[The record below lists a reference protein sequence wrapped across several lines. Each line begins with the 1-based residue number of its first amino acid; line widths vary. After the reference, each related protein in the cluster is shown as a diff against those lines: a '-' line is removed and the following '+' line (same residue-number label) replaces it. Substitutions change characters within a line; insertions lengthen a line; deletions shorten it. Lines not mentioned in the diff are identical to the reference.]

1 MAKKRL
7 TRRQRQ
13 VRRNRIILACAVIAL
28 LFIIII
34 ISVSVR
40 GCSKSRK
47 KDKSPEASTT
57 KAIESTQAKENST
70 QTASSDTASSS
81 DSASDN
87 TSAASDNT
95 QAAATDNAASTAS
108 NTTAAAS
115 SDSSEYAPP
124 LVPSGNVVS
133 KGTTS
138 KGFQI
143 QEINGATYI
152 DGVLI
157 ANKTYALPQD
167 FIPTNPDQPVNSD
180 RSTTCLDKTLMS
192 AWNKMLK
199 DATANGLNIYISSGY
214 RSYNYQVNVYNRYV
228 QSDGAAKADTYSSRP
243 GNSEHQ
249 TGLCFDLNTIEDSF
263 QYTSEGKWVNDNCY
277 KYGFCIRF
285 PKGKDSYT
293 GYQYESWHL
302 RYVGVELAT
311 KLYNNGDWLSLEEY
325 FGITSEYSD

>member
-1 MAKKRL
+1 MAKRRL

-13 VRRNRIILACAVIAL
+13 VRRNRIILACAAAAL
-28 LFIIII
+28 LIIIIVI
-34 ISVSVR
+34 ISVSMK
-40 GCSKSRK
+40 GCSKSK
-47 KDKSPEASTT
+47 KTDKNGESTT
-57 KAIESTQAKENST
+57 AKVEESTQTKENE
-70 QTASSDTASSS
+70 SSS
-81 DSASDN
+81 EEP
-87 TSAASDNT
+87 
-95 QAAATDNAASTAS
+95 ASTNADNS
-108 NTTAAAS
+108 SVTTANATSVSAS
-115 SDSSEYAPP
+115 SDSSEFVPP
-124 LVPSGNVVS
+124 VVPSGNTVS

-167 FIPTNPDQPVNSD
+167 FIPTNPDQPVNAD
-180 RSTTCLDKTLMS
+180 RSSTCLDKTLMS
-192 AWNKMLK
+192 AWKIMLK
-199 DATANGLNIYISSGY
+199 DATAKGLNIYISSGY

-228 QSDGAAKADTYSSRP
+228 KSDGAAVADTYSSRP

-263 QYTSEGKWVNDNCY
+263 QYTNEGKWVNDNCY

-285 PKGKDSYT
+285 PKGKDSAT

-302 RYVGVELAT
+302 RYVGVDLAT

-325 FGITSEYSD
+325 FGITSQYPN

>member
-1 MAKKRL
+1 MTKRRL

-13 VRRNRIILACAVIAL
+13 VRRNRIILACAAAAL
-28 LFIIII
+28 LIIIIVI
-34 ISVSVR
+34 ISVSMK
-40 GCSKSRK
+40 GCSKSK
-47 KDKSPEASTT
+47 NADKNGKSTT
-57 KAIESTQAKENST
+57 AKVEESTPTKENENTSEGADST
-70 QTASSDTASSS
+70 NADNSSATMSDITSTTASS
-81 DSASDN
+81 N
-87 TSAASDNT
+87 
-95 QAAATDNAASTAS
+95 
-108 NTTAAAS
+108 
-115 SDSSEYAPP
+115 SSEYPAPEI
-124 LVPSGNVVS
+124 PSGNVVS

-138 KGFQI
+138 KGFKI

-167 FIPTNPDQPVNSD
+167 FIPTNPDQPVNAD
-180 RSTTCLDKTLMS
+180 RSSTCLDKTLMS
-192 AWNKMLK
+192 AWNTMLK
-199 DATANGLNIYISSGY
+199 DATAKGLNIYIASGY

-228 QSDGAAKADTYSSRP
+228 KSDGASVADTYSSRP

-263 QYTSEGKWVNDNCY
+263 QYTNEGKWVNDNCY

-285 PKGKDSYT
+285 PKGKDSAT

-302 RYVGVELAT
+302 RYVGVDLAT

-325 FGITSEYSD
+325 FGITSQYPN

>member
-1 MAKKRL
+1 MTKRRL

-13 VRRNRIILACAVIAL
+13 VRRNRIILACAAAAL
-28 LFIIII
+28 LIIIIVI
-34 ISVSVR
+34 ISVSMK
-40 GCSKSRK
+40 GCSKSK
-47 KDKSPEASTT
+47 KSYK
-57 KAIESTQAKENST
+57 ICESTSAMVEESSQSYENEST
-70 QTASSDTASSS
+70 SEEVSSTDTSSS
-81 DSASDN
+81 IMSDA
-87 TSAASDNT
+87 TSVS
-95 QAAATDNAASTAS
+95 
-108 NTTAAAS
+108 AS
-115 SDSSEYAPP
+115 SDSSEFAPP
-124 LVPSGNVVS
+124 VVPSGNTIS

-167 FIPTNPDQPVNSD
+167 FIPTNPDQPVNAD
-180 RSTTCLDKTLMS
+180 RSSTCLDKTLMS
-192 AWNKMLK
+192 AWNTMLK
-199 DATANGLNIYISSGY
+199 DATAKGLNIYIASGY

-228 QSDGAAKADTYSSRP
+228 KSDGAAVADTYSSRP

-263 QYTSEGKWVNDNCY
+263 QYTNEGKWVNDTCY

-285 PKGKDSYT
+285 PKGKDSAT

-302 RYVGVELAT
+302 RYVGVYLAT

-325 FGITSEYSD
+325 FGITSEYPN

>member
-1 MAKKRL
+1 MTKRRL

-13 VRRNRIILACAVIAL
+13 VRRNRIILACAAAAL
-28 LFIIII
+28 LIIIIVI
-34 ISVSVR
+34 ISVSMK
-40 GCSKSRK
+40 GCSKSK
-47 KDKSPEASTT
+47 KTDKNGKSTT
-57 KAIESTQAKENST
+57 ATVEESTQTKENE
-70 QTASSDTASSS
+70 SSS
-81 DSASDN
+81 EEP
-87 TSAASDNT
+87 
-95 QAAATDNAASTAS
+95 ASTNADNS
-108 NTTAAAS
+108 SVTTANATSVSAS
-115 SDSSEYAPP
+115 SDSSEFVPP
-124 LVPSGNVVS
+124 VVPSGNTVS

-167 FIPTNPDQPVNSD
+167 FIPTNPDQPVNAD
-180 RSTTCLDKTLMS
+180 RSSTCLDKTLMS
-192 AWNKMLK
+192 AWKIMLK
-199 DATANGLNIYISSGY
+199 DATAKGLNIYISSGY

-228 QSDGAAKADTYSSRP
+228 KSDGAAVADTYSSRP

-263 QYTSEGKWVNDNCY
+263 QYTNEGKWVNDNCY

-285 PKGKDSYT
+285 PKGKDSAT

-302 RYVGVELAT
+302 RYVGVDLAT

-325 FGITSEYSD
+325 FGITSEYPN

>member
-1 MAKKRL
+1 MTKRRL

-13 VRRNRIILACAVIAL
+13 VRRNRIILACAAAAL
-28 LFIIII
+28 LIIIIVI
-34 ISVSVR
+34 ISVSMK
-40 GCSKSRK
+40 GCSKSK
-47 KDKSPEASTT
+47 KTDKNAETPTT
-57 KAIESTQAKENST
+57 KVEESSTAKVEESTQTKENESSSEEPAST
-70 QTASSDTASSS
+70 NADNSSATTANATSVSASS
-81 DSASDN
+81 N
-87 TSAASDNT
+87 
-95 QAAATDNAASTAS
+95 
-108 NTTAAAS
+108 
-115 SDSSEYAPP
+115 SSEFAPP
-124 LVPSGNVVS
+124 VVPSGNTVS

-167 FIPTNPDQPVNSD
+167 FIPTNPDQPVNAD
-180 RSTTCLDKTLMS
+180 RSSTCLDKTLMS
-192 AWNKMLK
+192 AWKIMLK
-199 DATANGLNIYISSGY
+199 DATAKGLNIYISSGY

-228 QSDGAAKADTYSSRP
+228 KSDGAAVADTYSSRP

-263 QYTSEGKWVNDNCY
+263 QYTNEGKWVNDNCY

-285 PKGKDSYT
+285 PKGKDSAT

-302 RYVGVELAT
+302 RYVGVDLAT

-325 FGITSEYSD
+325 FGITSEYPN

>member
-1 MAKKRL
+1 MTKRRL

-13 VRRNRIILACAVIAL
+13 VRRNRIILACTAAAL
-28 LFIIII
+28 LIIIIVI
-34 ISVSVR
+34 ISVSMK
-40 GCSKSRK
+40 GCSKSK
-47 KDKSPEASTT
+47 KTDKNGESTT
-57 KAIESTQAKENST
+57 AKVEESTQTKENEST
-70 QTASSDTASSS
+70 SEEVSSTDTSSIMS
-81 DSASDN
+81 DA
-87 TSAASDNT
+87 TSVS
-95 QAAATDNAASTAS
+95 
-108 NTTAAAS
+108 AS
-115 SDSSEYAPP
+115 SDSSEFAPP
-124 LVPSGNVVS
+124 VVPSGNTVS

-167 FIPTNPDQPVNSD
+167 FIPTNPDQPVNAD
-180 RSTTCLDKTLMS
+180 RSSTCLDKTLMS
-192 AWNKMLK
+192 AWNTMLK
-199 DATANGLNIYISSGY
+199 DATAKGLNIYIASGY

-228 QSDGAAKADTYSSRP
+228 KSDGAAVADTYSSRP

-263 QYTSEGKWVNDNCY
+263 QYTNEGKWVNDNCY
-277 KYGFCIRF
+277 KYGFCNRF
-285 PKGKDSYT
+285 PKGKDSAT

-302 RYVGVELAT
+302 RYVGVDLAT

-325 FGITSEYSD
+325 FGITSQYPN

>member
-1 MAKKRL
+1 MTKRRL

-13 VRRNRIILACAVIAL
+13 VRRNRIILACAAAAL
-28 LFIIII
+28 LIIIIVI
-34 ISVSVR
+34 ISVSMK
-40 GCSKSRK
+40 GCSKSK
-47 KDKSPEASTT
+47 KTDKNGESTT
-57 KAIESTQAKENST
+57 ATVEESTQIKENESL
-70 QTASSDTASSS
+70 SEEP
-81 DSASDN
+81 
-87 TSAASDNT
+87 
-95 QAAATDNAASTAS
+95 ASTNADNS
-108 NTTAAAS
+108 SVTTANATSVSAS
-115 SDSSEYAPP
+115 SDSSEFVPP
-124 LVPSGNVVS
+124 VVPSGNTVS

-167 FIPTNPDQPVNSD
+167 FIPTNPDQPVNAD
-180 RSTTCLDKTLMS
+180 RSSTCLDKTLMS
-192 AWNKMLK
+192 AWKIMLK
-199 DATANGLNIYISSGY
+199 DATAKGLNIYISSGY

-228 QSDGAAKADTYSSRP
+228 KSDGAAVADTYSSRP

-263 QYTSEGKWVNDNCY
+263 QYTNEGKWVNDNCY

-285 PKGKDSYT
+285 PKGKDSAT

-302 RYVGVELAT
+302 RYVGVDLAT

-325 FGITSEYSD
+325 FGITSEYPN

>member
-1 MAKKRL
+1 MTKRRL

-13 VRRNRIILACAVIAL
+13 VRRNRIILACAAAAL
-28 LFIIII
+28 LIIIIVI
-34 ISVSVR
+34 ISVSMK
-40 GCSKSRK
+40 GCSKSK
-47 KDKSPEASTT
+47 NADKNGKSTT
-57 KAIESTQAKENST
+57 AKVEESTPTKENENTSEGADST
-70 QTASSDTASSS
+70 NSDNSSATMSDITSTTASS
-81 DSASDN
+81 N
-87 TSAASDNT
+87 
-95 QAAATDNAASTAS
+95 
-108 NTTAAAS
+108 
-115 SDSSEYAPP
+115 SSEYPAPEI
-124 LVPSGNVVS
+124 PSGNVVF

-138 KGFQI
+138 KGFKI

-167 FIPTNPDQPVNSD
+167 FIPTNPDQPVNAD
-180 RSTTCLDKTLMS
+180 RSSTCLDKTLMS
-192 AWNKMLK
+192 AWNTMLK
-199 DATANGLNIYISSGY
+199 DATAKGLNIYIASGY

-228 QSDGAAKADTYSSRP
+228 KSDGAAVADTYSSRP

-263 QYTSEGKWVNDNCY
+263 QYTNEGKWVNDNCY

-285 PKGKDSYT
+285 PKGKDSAT

-302 RYVGVELAT
+302 RYVGVDLAT

-325 FGITSEYSD
+325 FGITSEYPN

>member
-1 MAKKRL
+1 MTKRRL

-13 VRRNRIILACAVIAL
+13 VRRNRIILACAAAAL
-28 LFIIII
+28 LIIIIVI
-34 ISVSVR
+34 ISVSMK
-40 GCSKSRK
+40 GCSKSK
-47 KDKSPEASTT
+47 KTDKNGESTT
-57 KAIESTQAKENST
+57 AKVEESTQTKENEST
-70 QTASSDTASSS
+70 SEEVSSTDTSSIMS
-81 DSASDN
+81 DA
-87 TSAASDNT
+87 TSVP
-95 QAAATDNAASTAS
+95 
-108 NTTAAAS
+108 AS
-115 SDSSEYAPP
+115 SDSSEFAPP
-124 LVPSGNVVS
+124 VVPSGNTVS

-167 FIPTNPDQPVNSD
+167 FIPTNPDQPVNAD
-180 RSTTCLDKTLMS
+180 RSSTCLDKTLMS
-192 AWNKMLK
+192 AWNTMLK
-199 DATANGLNIYISSGY
+199 DATAKGLNIYIASGY

-228 QSDGAAKADTYSSRP
+228 KSDGAAVADTYSSRP

-263 QYTSEGKWVNDNCY
+263 QYTNEGKWVNDNCY

-285 PKGKDSYT
+285 PKGKDSAT
-293 GYQYESWHL
+293 GYQYETWHL
-302 RYVGVELAT
+302 RYVGVDLAT

-325 FGITSEYSD
+325 FGITSEYPN

>member
-1 MAKKRL
+1 MTKRRL

-13 VRRNRIILACAVIAL
+13 VRRNRIILACAAAAL
-28 LFIIII
+28 LIIIIVI
-34 ISVSVR
+34 ISVSMK
-40 GCSKSRK
+40 GCSKSK
-47 KDKSPEASTT
+47 KTDKNGESTT
-57 KAIESTQAKENST
+57 AKVEESTQTKENE
-70 QTASSDTASSS
+70 SSS
-81 DSASDN
+81 EEP
-87 TSAASDNT
+87 
-95 QAAATDNAASTAS
+95 ASTNADNS
-108 NTTAAAS
+108 SVTTANATSVSAS
-115 SDSSEYAPP
+115 SDSSEFVPP
-124 LVPSGNVVS
+124 VVPSGNTVS

-167 FIPTNPDQPVNSD
+167 FIPTNPDQPVNAD
-180 RSTTCLDKTLMS
+180 RSSTCLDKTLMN
-192 AWNKMLK
+192 AWKIMLK
-199 DATANGLNIYISSGY
+199 DATAKGLNIYISSGY

-228 QSDGAAKADTYSSRP
+228 KSDGAAVADTYSSRP

-263 QYTSEGKWVNDNCY
+263 QYTNEGKWINDNCY

-285 PKGKDSYT
+285 PKGKDSAT

-302 RYVGVELAT
+302 RYVGVDLAT

-325 FGITSEYSD
+325 FGITSQYPN

>member
-1 MAKKRL
+1 MTKRRL

-13 VRRNRIILACAVIAL
+13 VRRNRIILACAAAAL
-28 LFIIII
+28 LIIIIVI
-34 ISVSVR
+34 ISVSMK
-40 GCSKSRK
+40 GCSKSK
-47 KDKSPEASTT
+47 NADKNGKSTT
-57 KAIESTQAKENST
+57 AKVEESTPTKENENTSEGADST
-70 QTASSDTASSS
+70 NADNSSATMSDITSTTASS
-81 DSASDN
+81 N
-87 TSAASDNT
+87 
-95 QAAATDNAASTAS
+95 
-108 NTTAAAS
+108 
-115 SDSSEYAPP
+115 SSEYPAPEI
-124 LVPSGNVVS
+124 PSGNVVS

-138 KGFQI
+138 KGFKI

-167 FIPTNPDQPVNSD
+167 FIPTNPDQPVNAD
-180 RSTTCLDKTLMS
+180 RSSTCLDKTLMS
-192 AWNKMLK
+192 AWNTMLK
-199 DATANGLNIYISSGY
+199 DATAKGLNIYIASGY

-228 QSDGAAKADTYSSRP
+228 KSDGAAVADTYSSRP

-263 QYTSEGKWVNDNCY
+263 QYTNEGKWVNDNCY

-285 PKGKDSYT
+285 PKGKDSAT

-302 RYVGVELAT
+302 RYVGVDLAT

-325 FGITSEYSD
+325 FGITREYPN

>member
-1 MAKKRL
+1 MIKRRL

-13 VRRNRIILACAVIAL
+13 VRRNRIILACAAAAL
-28 LFIIII
+28 LIIIIVI
-34 ISVSVR
+34 ISVSMK
-40 GCSKSRK
+40 GCSKSK
-47 KDKSPEASTT
+47 NADKNGKSTT
-57 KAIESTQAKENST
+57 AKVEESTPTKENENTSEGADST
-70 QTASSDTASSS
+70 NSDNSSATMSDITSTTASS
-81 DSASDN
+81 N
-87 TSAASDNT
+87 
-95 QAAATDNAASTAS
+95 
-108 NTTAAAS
+108 
-115 SDSSEYAPP
+115 SSEYPAPEI
-124 LVPSGNVVS
+124 PSGNVVF

-138 KGFQI
+138 KGFKI

-167 FIPTNPDQPVNSD
+167 FIPTNPDQPVNAD
-180 RSTTCLDKTLMS
+180 RSSTCLDKTLMS
-192 AWNKMLK
+192 AWNTMLK
-199 DATANGLNIYISSGY
+199 DATAKGLNIYIASGY

-228 QSDGAAKADTYSSRP
+228 KSDGAAVADTYSSRP

-263 QYTSEGKWVNDNCY
+263 QYTNEGEWVNDNCY

-285 PKGKDSYT
+285 PKGKDSAT

-302 RYVGVELAT
+302 RYVGVDLAT

-325 FGITSEYSD
+325 FGITSEYPN

>member
-1 MAKKRL
+1 MTKRRL

-13 VRRNRIILACAVIAL
+13 VRRNRIILACAAAAL
-28 LFIIII
+28 LIIIIVI
-34 ISVSVR
+34 ISVSMK
-40 GCSKSRK
+40 GCSKSK
-47 KDKSPEASTT
+47 KTDKNGKSTT
-57 KAIESTQAKENST
+57 ATVEESTQTKENE
-70 QTASSDTASSS
+70 SSS
-81 DSASDN
+81 EEP
-87 TSAASDNT
+87 
-95 QAAATDNAASTAS
+95 ASTNADNS
-108 NTTAAAS
+108 SVTTANATSVSAS
-115 SDSSEYAPP
+115 SDSSEFVPP
-124 LVPSGNVVS
+124 VVPSGNTVS

-167 FIPTNPDQPVNSD
+167 FIPTNPDQPVNAD
-180 RSTTCLDKTLMS
+180 RSSTCLDKTLMS
-192 AWNKMLK
+192 AWKIMLK
-199 DATANGLNIYISSGY
+199 DATAKGLNIYISSGY

-228 QSDGAAKADTYSSRP
+228 KSDGAAVADTYSSRP

-263 QYTSEGKWVNDNCY
+263 QYTNEGKWINDNCY

-285 PKGKDSYT
+285 PKGKDSAT

-302 RYVGVELAT
+302 RYVGVDLAT

-325 FGITSEYSD
+325 FGITSQYPN

>member
-1 MAKKRL
+1 MTKRRL
-7 TRRQRQ
+7 TRRQHQ
-13 VRRNRIILACAVIAL
+13 VRRNRIILACAAAAL
-28 LFIIII
+28 LIIIIVI
-34 ISVSVR
+34 ISVSMK
-40 GCSKSRK
+40 GCSKSK
-47 KDKSPEASTT
+47 KTDKNKETPTT
-57 KAIESTQAKENST
+57 KVEESTQTKENEN
-70 QTASSDTASSS
+70 SSEEP
-81 DSASDN
+81 
-87 TSAASDNT
+87 
-95 QAAATDNAASTAS
+95 ASTNADNS
-108 NTTAAAS
+108 SATTANATSVSAS
-115 SDSSEYAPP
+115 SDSSEFAPP
-124 LVPSGNVVS
+124 VVPSGNTVS

-167 FIPTNPDQPVNSD
+167 FIPINPDQPVNAD
-180 RSTTCLDKTLMS
+180 RSSTCLDKTLMS
-192 AWNKMLK
+192 AWNTMLK
-199 DATANGLNIYISSGY
+199 DATAKGLNIYIASGY

-228 QSDGAAKADTYSSRP
+228 KSDGAAVADTYSSRP

-263 QYTSEGKWVNDNCY
+263 QYTNEGKWVNDNCY

-285 PKGKDSYT
+285 PKGKDSAT

-302 RYVGVELAT
+302 RYVGVDLAT

-325 FGITSEYSD
+325 FGITSEYPN

>member
-1 MAKKRL
+1 MTKRRL

-13 VRRNRIILACAVIAL
+13 VRRNRIILACAAAAL
-28 LFIIII
+28 LIIIIVI
-34 ISVSVR
+34 ISVSMK
-40 GCSKSRK
+40 GCSKSK
-47 KDKSPEASTT
+47 KTDKNGESTT
-57 KAIESTQAKENST
+57 AKVEESTQTKENE
-70 QTASSDTASSS
+70 SSS
-81 DSASDN
+81 EEP
-87 TSAASDNT
+87 
-95 QAAATDNAASTAS
+95 ASTNADNS
-108 NTTAAAS
+108 SVTTANATSVSAS
-115 SDSSEYAPP
+115 SDSSEFAPP
-124 LVPSGNVVS
+124 VVPSGNTVS

-167 FIPTNPDQPVNSD
+167 FIPTNPDQPVNAD
-180 RSTTCLDKTLMS
+180 RSSTCLDKTLMN
-192 AWNKMLK
+192 AWKIMLK
-199 DATANGLNIYISSGY
+199 DATAKGLNIYIASGY

-228 QSDGAAKADTYSSRP
+228 KSDGAAVADTYSSRP

-263 QYTSEGKWVNDNCY
+263 QYTNEGKWVNDNCY

-285 PKGKDSYT
+285 PKGKDSAT

-302 RYVGVELAT
+302 RYVGVDLAT

-325 FGITSEYSD
+325 FGITSEYPN

>member
-1 MAKKRL
+1 MTKRRL

-13 VRRNRIILACAVIAL
+13 VRRNRIILACAAAAL
-28 LFIIII
+28 LIIIIVI
-34 ISVSVR
+34 ISVSMK
-40 GCSKSRK
+40 GCSKSK
-47 KDKSPEASTT
+47 KTDKNKETPTT
-57 KAIESTQAKENST
+57 KVEESTQTKENEN
-70 QTASSDTASSS
+70 SSEEP
-81 DSASDN
+81 
-87 TSAASDNT
+87 
-95 QAAATDNAASTAS
+95 ASTNADNS
-108 NTTAAAS
+108 SATTANATSVSAS
-115 SDSSEYAPP
+115 SDSSEFAPP
-124 LVPSGNVVS
+124 VVPSGNTVS

-167 FIPTNPDQPVNSD
+167 FIPTNPDQPVNAD
-180 RSTTCLDKTLMS
+180 RSSTCLDKTLMS
-192 AWNKMLK
+192 AWNTMLK
-199 DATANGLNIYISSGY
+199 DATAKGLNIYIASGY

-228 QSDGAAKADTYSSRP
+228 KSDGAAVADTYSSRP

-263 QYTSEGKWVNDNCY
+263 QYTNEGKWVNDNCY

-285 PKGKDSYT
+285 PKGKDSAT

-302 RYVGVELAT
+302 RYVGVDLAT

-325 FGITSEYSD
+325 FGITSEYPN

>member
-1 MAKKRL
+1 MTKRRL

-13 VRRNRIILACAVIAL
+13 VRRNRIILACAAAAL
-28 LFIIII
+28 LIIIIVI
-34 ISVSVR
+34 ISVSMK
-40 GCSKSRK
+40 GCSKSK
-47 KDKSPEASTT
+47 NADKNGKSTT
-57 KAIESTQAKENST
+57 ANVEESTPTKENENTSEGADST
-70 QTASSDTASSS
+70 NADNSSATMSDITSTTASS
-81 DSASDN
+81 N
-87 TSAASDNT
+87 
-95 QAAATDNAASTAS
+95 
-108 NTTAAAS
+108 
-115 SDSSEYAPP
+115 SSEYPAPEI
-124 LVPSGNVVS
+124 PSRNVVS

-138 KGFQI
+138 KGFKI

-167 FIPTNPDQPVNSD
+167 FIPTNPDQPVNAD
-180 RSTTCLDKTLMS
+180 RSSTCLDKTLMS
-192 AWNKMLK
+192 AWNTMLK
-199 DATANGLNIYISSGY
+199 DATAKGLNIYIASGY

-228 QSDGAAKADTYSSRP
+228 KSDGAAVADTYSSRP

-263 QYTSEGKWVNDNCY
+263 QYTNEGKWVNDNCY

-285 PKGKDSYT
+285 PKGKDSAT

-302 RYVGVELAT
+302 RYVGVDLAT

-325 FGITSEYSD
+325 FGITSEYPN

>member
-1 MAKKRL
+1 MTKRRL

-13 VRRNRIILACAVIAL
+13 VRRNRIILACAASAL
-28 LFIIII
+28 LIIIIVI
-34 ISVSVR
+34 ISVSMK
-40 GCSKSRK
+40 GCSKSK
-47 KDKSPEASTT
+47 NADKNGKSTT
-57 KAIESTQAKENST
+57 AKVEESTQTKENEST
-70 QTASSDTASSS
+70 SEEVSSTDTNTDTSSAIMSGEVSSHASS
-81 DSASDN
+81 N
-87 TSAASDNT
+87 
-95 QAAATDNAASTAS
+95 
-108 NTTAAAS
+108 
-115 SDSSEYAPP
+115 SSEFAPP
-124 LVPSGNVVS
+124 VVPSGNTVS

-167 FIPTNPDQPVNSD
+167 FIPTNPDQPVNAD
-180 RSTTCLDKTLMS
+180 RSSTCLDKTLMS
-192 AWNKMLK
+192 AWNTMLK
-199 DATANGLNIYISSGY
+199 DATAKGLNIYIASGY

-228 QSDGAAKADTYSSRP
+228 KSDGAAVADTYSSRP

-263 QYTSEGKWVNDNCY
+263 QYTNEGKWVNDNCY

-285 PKGKDSYT
+285 PKGKDSAT

-302 RYVGVELAT
+302 RYVGVDLAT

-325 FGITSEYSD
+325 FGITSEYPN

>member
-1 MAKKRL
+1 MTKRRL

-13 VRRNRIILACAVIAL
+13 VRRNRIILACAAAAL
-28 LFIIII
+28 LIIIIVI
-34 ISVSVR
+34 ISVSMK
-40 GCSKSRK
+40 GCSKSK
-47 KDKSPEASTT
+47 KTDKNGKSTT
-57 KAIESTQAKENST
+57 ATVEESTQTKENE
-70 QTASSDTASSS
+70 SSS
-81 DSASDN
+81 EEP
-87 TSAASDNT
+87 
-95 QAAATDNAASTAS
+95 ASTNADNS
-108 NTTAAAS
+108 SVTTANATSVSTS
-115 SDSSEYAPP
+115 SDSSEFVPP
-124 LVPSGNVVS
+124 VVPSGNTVS

-167 FIPTNPDQPVNSD
+167 FIPTNPDQPVNAD
-180 RSTTCLDKTLMS
+180 RSSTCLDKTLMS
-192 AWNKMLK
+192 AWKIMLK
-199 DATANGLNIYISSGY
+199 DATAKGLNIYISSGY

-228 QSDGAAKADTYSSRP
+228 KSDGAAVADTYSSRP

-263 QYTSEGKWVNDNCY
+263 QYTNEGKWINDNCY

-285 PKGKDSYT
+285 PKGKDSAT

-302 RYVGVELAT
+302 RYVGVDLAT

-325 FGITSEYSD
+325 FGITSQYPN

>member
-1 MAKKRL
+1 MSDA
-7 TRRQRQ
+7 T
-13 VRRNRIILACAVIAL
+13 
-28 LFIIII
+28 
-34 ISVSVR
+34 SVS
-40 GCSKSRK
+40 
-47 KDKSPEASTT
+47 
-57 KAIESTQAKENST
+57 
-70 QTASSDTASSS
+70 
-81 DSASDN
+81 
-87 TSAASDNT
+87 
-95 QAAATDNAASTAS
+95 
-108 NTTAAAS
+108 AS
-115 SDSSEYAPP
+115 SDSSEFAPP
-124 LVPSGNVVS
+124 VVPSGNTVS

-167 FIPTNPDQPVNSD
+167 FIPTNPDQPVNAD
-180 RSTTCLDKTLMS
+180 RSSTCLDKTLMS
-192 AWNKMLK
+192 AWNTMLK
-199 DATANGLNIYISSGY
+199 DATAKGLNIYIASGY

-228 QSDGAAKADTYSSRP
+228 KSDGTAVADTYSSRP

-263 QYTSEGKWVNDNCY
+263 QYTNEGKWVNDNCY

-285 PKGKDSYT
+285 PKGKDSAT

-302 RYVGVELAT
+302 RYVGVDLAT

-325 FGITSEYSD
+325 FGITSQYPN

>member
-1 MAKKRL
+1 MTKRRL

-13 VRRNRIILACAVIAL
+13 VRRNRIILACAAAAL
-28 LFIIII
+28 LIIIIVI
-34 ISVSVR
+34 ISVSMK
-40 GCSKSRK
+40 GCSKSK
-47 KDKSPEASTT
+47 KTDKNGKSTT
-57 KAIESTQAKENST
+57 ATVEESTQIKENESL
-70 QTASSDTASSS
+70 SEEP
-81 DSASDN
+81 
-87 TSAASDNT
+87 
-95 QAAATDNAASTAS
+95 ASTNADNS
-108 NTTAAAS
+108 SVTTANATSVSAS
-115 SDSSEYAPP
+115 SDSSEFVPP
-124 LVPSGNVVS
+124 VVPSGNTVS

-143 QEINGATYI
+143 QGINGATYI

-167 FIPTNPDQPVNSD
+167 FIPTNPDQPVNAD
-180 RSTTCLDKTLMS
+180 RSSTCLDKTLMS
-192 AWNKMLK
+192 AWKIMLK
-199 DATANGLNIYISSGY
+199 DATAKGLNIYIASGY

-228 QSDGAAKADTYSSRP
+228 KSDGAAVADTYSSRP

-263 QYTSEGKWVNDNCY
+263 QYTNEGKWVNDNCY

-285 PKGKDSYT
+285 PKGKDSAT

-302 RYVGVELAT
+302 RYVGVYLAT

-325 FGITSEYSD
+325 FGITSEYPN

>member
-1 MAKKRL
+1 MAKRRL

-13 VRRNRIILACAVIAL
+13 VRRNRIILACAAVAL
-28 LFIIII
+28 LIIIVVI
-34 ISVSVR
+34 ISV
-40 GCSKSRK
+40 CSKSK
-47 KDKSPEASTT
+47 NTDKNEETT
-57 KAIESTQAKENST
+57 TSKIEESTQSKENE
-70 QTASSDTASSS
+70 SSS
-81 DSASDN
+81 EE
-87 TSAASDNT
+87 
-95 QAAATDNAASTAS
+95 AASTNADNS
-108 NTTAAAS
+108 AATTANATSSGS
-115 SDSSEYAPP
+115 SDSSEFAPP
-124 LVPSGNVVS
+124 VVPSGNTVS

-167 FIPTNPDQPVNSD
+167 FIPTNPEQPVNSD
-180 RSTTCLDKTLMS
+180 RSTTCLDKTLMN
-192 AWNKMLK
+192 AWNTMLK
-199 DATANGLNIYISSGY
+199 DATAKGLNIYISSGY

-263 QYTSEGKWVNDNCY
+263 QYTNEGKWINDNCY

-285 PKGKDSYT
+285 PKGKDSAT

-302 RYVGVELAT
+302 RYVGVDLAT

-325 FGITSEYSD
+325 FGITSEYPN

>member
-1 MAKKRL
+1 MTKRRL

-13 VRRNRIILACAVIAL
+13 VRRNRIILACAAAAL
-28 LFIIII
+28 LIIIIVI
-34 ISVSVR
+34 ISVSMK
-40 GCSKSRK
+40 GCSKSK
-47 KDKSPEASTT
+47 KTDKNEVTT
-57 KAIESTQAKENST
+57 TDKIEESTHSKENE
-70 QTASSDTASSS
+70 SSS
-81 DSASDN
+81 EEVSSTDTNTDTSSSIMSDA
-87 TSAASDNT
+87 TSVS
-95 QAAATDNAASTAS
+95 
-108 NTTAAAS
+108 AS
-115 SDSSEYAPP
+115 SDSSEFAPP
-124 LVPSGNVVS
+124 VVPSGNVVS

-138 KGFQI
+138 NGFKI

-167 FIPTNPDQPVNSD
+167 FIPTNPDQPVNAD
-180 RSTTCLDKTLMS
+180 RSSTCLDKTLMS
-192 AWNKMLK
+192 AWNTMLK
-199 DATANGLNIYISSGY
+199 DATAKGLNIYIASGY

-228 QSDGAAKADTYSSRP
+228 KSDGAAVADTYSSRP

-263 QYTSEGKWVNDNCY
+263 QYTNEGKWVNDNCY

-285 PKGKDSYT
+285 PKGKDSAT

-302 RYVGVELAT
+302 RYVGVDLAT

-325 FGITSEYSD
+325 FGITSEYPN

>member
-1 MAKKRL
+1 MTKRRL

-13 VRRNRIILACAVIAL
+13 VRRNRIILACAAAAL
-28 LFIIII
+28 LIIIIVI
-34 ISVSVR
+34 ISVSMKGR
-40 GCSKSRK
+40 SKSK
-47 KDKSPEASTT
+47 NADKNGKSTT
-57 KAIESTQAKENST
+57 AKVEESTPTKENENTSEGADST
-70 QTASSDTASSS
+70 NADNSSATMSDITSTTASS
-81 DSASDN
+81 N
-87 TSAASDNT
+87 
-95 QAAATDNAASTAS
+95 
-108 NTTAAAS
+108 
-115 SDSSEYAPP
+115 SSEYPAPEI
-124 LVPSGNVVS
+124 PSGNVVS

-138 KGFQI
+138 KGFKI

-167 FIPTNPDQPVNSD
+167 FIPTNPDQPVNAD
-180 RSTTCLDKTLMS
+180 RSSTCLDKTLMS
-192 AWNKMLK
+192 AWNTMLK
-199 DATANGLNIYISSGY
+199 DATAKGLNIYIASGY

-228 QSDGAAKADTYSSRP
+228 KSDGAAVADTYSSRP

-263 QYTSEGKWVNDNCY
+263 QYTNEGKWVNDNCY

-285 PKGKDSYT
+285 PKGKDSAT

-302 RYVGVELAT
+302 RYVGVDLAT

-325 FGITSEYSD
+325 FGITSEYPN